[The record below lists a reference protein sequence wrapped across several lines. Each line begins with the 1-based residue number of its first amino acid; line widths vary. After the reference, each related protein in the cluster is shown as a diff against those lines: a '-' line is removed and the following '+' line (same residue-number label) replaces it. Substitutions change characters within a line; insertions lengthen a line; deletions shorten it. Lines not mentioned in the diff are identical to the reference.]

1 MLGDQWRNLV
11 SEFNIT
17 STRTP
22 LYDKAEPY
30 ADYVFVSSGVE
41 VNVFS
46 VLDAVVSDHAPLY
59 LEFSVSSPAILKNE
73 ELSVSSNID
82 I

>member
-1 MLGDQWRNLV
+1 MLGDQWRNLIA
-11 SEFNIT
+11 EFKVT
-17 STRTP
+17 STRTS

-30 ADYVFVSSGVE
+30 ADYVFVTQGVE
-41 VNVFS
+41 VNAFS

-59 LEFSVSSPAILKNE
+59 LEFSVSSPAILKSE
-73 ELSVSSNID
+73 ELSVSSTIE